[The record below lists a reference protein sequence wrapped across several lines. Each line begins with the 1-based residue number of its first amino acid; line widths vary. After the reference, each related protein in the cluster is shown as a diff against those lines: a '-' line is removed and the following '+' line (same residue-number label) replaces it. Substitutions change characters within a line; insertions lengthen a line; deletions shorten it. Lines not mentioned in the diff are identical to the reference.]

1 MFAAGTT
8 TTAAQQEPER
18 ERRER
23 ALRLPQQRP
32 SGDGGGDSSTG
43 PEGNDND
50 DYDDDC
56 RDGGRSDESTQFG
69 GASAEWSDTA
79 SDASDASVCGG
90 DGGGGGGGGGGGD
103 AISSSPDANGS
114 SSSCRSGRSSR
125 TGDVARR
132 RRKPKAIAATHTGPG
147 YNDNAAAAARM
158 RERRRR
164 RRRGVGEE
172 GAAEG
177 GSRSNEGNGSD
188 AGYAQ
193 DVDSTTSPSDS
204 DNDSDNDGSGGSSS
218 SSDGDADAE
227 DPLEPIPGEVK
238 LVPSMFPDRSPTVF
252 FEYPKELGM
261 ARFNNVYFSEPLGS
275 RRLLFKCH
283 WERNSVK
290 NAFFRAGFS
299 RTRST
304 MSWTA
309 SWGKH
314 PTREGFRNLNRF
326 QKINHFP
333 GSWCIGRKDR
343 LMRTLARHKREMNGA
358 AAAAAVA
365 AAATA
370 PASGGV
376 QKGGGSVGGGGGG
389 GGYRSGGGAAEGPAA
404 GSLVDITPDGFVL
417 PGDRRAWLK
426 AVEAEPRA
434 IWIVKPPASSCGR
447 GIRVINKGG
456 VGGVSKS
463 KKGLVQEGL
472 VRFSTKRYS
481 LRNLRSRFTHLTNYS
496 INKKSGSFQG
506 PDNSDGQEAKES
518 TTASKWAL
526 TFFWKYLEKAL
537 GKKKSDE
544 VQRSIEDVVLRT
556 MVAADG
562 DMTTHSHQFTRHR
575 GCCYELFGFDVLLDE
590 ALKPWLLEVNISPS
604 LFGSSALDRRIKGT
618 LMADI
623 FHLVGFRPFD
633 RMALRREERREAK
646 HIPGTRRAVRAV
658 AGRPQDA
665 WRRCQTPASI
675 NLGELGEEEW
685 EVIRDT
691 EDEQARR
698 LYMCHGHRA
707 GHFRVLYPTA
717 ENVTRLWPMFRSP
730 RFLNGVLARW
740 VLTGGLTNPT
750 NRQDIGL
757 IAERLAT
764 LAKSQGGKGLSSTG
778 SGVIAGGGSKGPKGK
793 GRGLWEE
800 TTSNATTVVAT
811 RGGGVA
817 RLGDELP
824 GSLPWSGSGGERP
837 ASSAT
842 SRASRPPAA
851 RRPPCRASAAA
862 VPSTAAT
869 AKVAAAAA
877 AGGHAAA
884 DAPAAAWQ

>member
-1 MFAAGTT
+1 MSATGTT
-8 TTAAQQEPER
+8 TTTAAAAQQEPER

-32 SGDGGGDSSTG
+32 SGDGDGDSSSG
-43 PEGNDND
+43 PEGND
-50 DYDDDC
+50 DDDC
-56 RDGGRSDESTQFG
+56 RDDGGRSDESTQFG

-79 SDASDASVCGG
+79 SYASDGSTDENNDVSGCEG
-90 DGGGGGGGGGGGD
+90 DGGGGGGGD
-103 AISSSPDANGS
+103 AATSSPDVNCSSS
-114 SSSCRSGRSSR
+114 SSSCYRSGRPSR
-125 TGDVARR
+125 TGDVARQ
-132 RRKPKAIAATHTGPG
+132 RRKPNAIAAAAAAAAHTGPD
-147 YNDNAAAAARM
+147 YNDNAAAAAARLL
-158 RERRRR
+158 RQRRRR
-164 RRRGVGEE
+164 RREVGEE
-172 GAAEG
+172 GATEG
-177 GSRSNEGNGSD
+177 GSRSNEGDGSD

-204 DNDSDNDGSGGSSS
+204 DNVSDKNDSDNDGSSSSSSSS
-218 SSDGDADAE
+218 SSDVDAD

-358 AAAAAVA
+358 AAAAAAA

-370 PASGGV
+370 AASGSV
-376 QKGGGSVGGGGGG
+376 QKGGGGGG
-389 GGYRSGGGAAEGPAA
+389 GGGGGSRSGGGGAPEGPTA

-590 ALKPWLLEVNISPS
+590 ALKPWLLEVNISP
-604 LFGSSALDRRIKGT
+604 
-618 LMADI
+618 
-623 FHLVGFRPFD
+623 
-633 RMALRREERREAK
+633 
-646 HIPGTRRAVRAV
+646 
-658 AGRPQDA
+658 
-665 WRRCQTPASI
+665 
-675 NLGELGEEEW
+675 
-685 EVIRDT
+685 
-691 EDEQARR
+691 
-698 LYMCHGHRA
+698 
-707 GHFRVLYPTA
+707 
-717 ENVTRLWPMFRSP
+717 
-730 RFLNGVLARW
+730 
-740 VLTGGLTNPT
+740 
-750 NRQDIGL
+750 
-757 IAERLAT
+757 
-764 LAKSQGGKGLSSTG
+764 
-778 SGVIAGGGSKGPKGK
+778 
-793 GRGLWEE
+793 
-800 TTSNATTVVAT
+800 
-811 RGGGVA
+811 
-817 RLGDELP
+817 
-824 GSLPWSGSGGERP
+824 
-837 ASSAT
+837 
-842 SRASRPPAA
+842 
-851 RRPPCRASAAA
+851 
-862 VPSTAAT
+862 
-869 AKVAAAAA
+869 
-877 AGGHAAA
+877 
-884 DAPAAAWQ
+884 